1 MSYAAPAL
9 PPDHQTHPRW
19 LLPLLTAGI
28 VLLVIASN
36 LGNMVW
42 ADWVQSR
49 PLGLIALNSSN
60 KYLLMTSIS
69 LDLVPMVVV
78 ATLRLLAPDPIFFA
92 MGWLY
97 GDRALHWAR
106 RTFPGG
112 THLLDRVHEDPRAV
126 HRVLNVLVVVAPNN
140 LVCLVAG
147 VVRFPL
153 RRFIALNLVGTVGRV
168 LLMRGLGHLFED
180 QIEDVLDV
188 VDRYQTWLLW
198 GSVALVAALVVWQML
213 SDRGL
218 VGGLEEL
225 EDELGDD

>member
-1 MSYAAPAL
+1 M
-9 PPDHQTHPRW
+9 
-19 LLPLLTAGI
+19 TAGI
-28 VLLVIASN
+28 VLLVVASN
-36 LGNMVW
+36 AGNVVW
-42 ADWVQSR
+42 ADWVRSH

-60 KYLLMTSIS
+60 KYLLATSIS

-78 ATLRLLAPDPIFFA
+78 GTLRLLAPDPIFFA

-112 THLLDRVHEDPRAV
+112 TQLLDRVHEDPAAA
-126 HRVLNVLVVVAPNN
+126 HRILNVAVLVAPNN
-140 LVCLVAG
+140 LICLVAG
-147 VVRFPL
+147 AVRFPV
-153 RRFIALNLVGTVGRV
+153 RRFVVLNVVGTIGRV
-168 LLMRGLGHLFED
+168 LLMRWIGLVFED
-180 QIEDVLDV
+180 QIEDVLKF

-198 GSVALVAALVVWQML
+198 GSVAAVALLVVWQMV